1 VIARAALPALA
12 GGTQLAAA
20 LVILGRPNLADA
32 RAFMQSTAPTVQ
44 ETLAVL
50 ELLVWVLVAASLAGG
65 LLSVVAAGA
74 SAARAVRG
82 RAWEVSVAAIGL
94 VLLSVG
100 LAHHLAPR
108 ATLGGGGSVQEAQQ
122 AIGR

>member
-1 VIARAALPALA
+1 VIARVALPALVA
-12 GGTQLAAA
+12 STQLAAA
-20 LVILGRPNLADA
+20 LVILGRPDLGGAW
-32 RAFMQSTAPTVQ
+32 AFMASTAPTVQ
-44 ETLAVL
+44 ETLAAL

-100 LAHHLAPR
+100 LAHHLAPQ
-108 ATLGGGGSVQEAQQ
+108 ATLGGGGSVREAQQ